1 MLPPEGVTPDICP
14 LCGISVALLR
24 RPERRSDNERLRARI
39 ATLHERAGQLA
50 HGAITPRMLKDNA
63 LWMCAACRGIM
74 TGTPRLDGQEVGRRI
89 LEQVRELERR
99 GVRAS

>member
-1 MLPPEGVTPDICP
+1 MRSDTCP
-14 LCGISVALLR
+14 LCGISVALIR
-24 RPERRSDNERLRARI
+24 RPERRSENERLHARI
-39 ATLHERAGQLA
+39 ATLRERAGQLA
-50 HGAITPRMLKDNA
+50 RGAITPRTLKDNA

>member
-1 MLPPEGVTPDICP
+1 VRHQRRTPP
-14 LCGISVALLR
+14 

-50 HGAITPRMLKDNA
+50 RGAITPRMLKENA

-74 TGTPRLDGQEVGRRI
+74 TGTPRLDGQEVRRRI
-89 LEQVRELERR
+89 LNRSGSSSVA